1 MNPADASIRRSPAT
15 ETPAKSLNSA
25 DRRNGESDV
34 FLDGGS
40 RSVDQ
45 NKKNREYHLI
55 GEQEPQNNSGR
66 TFGIVSLGDTNGNYI
81 RKQQ

>member
-34 FLDGGS
+34 FLDGES

-45 NKKNREYHLI
+45 NKKTDNITLSANKNHKTILEGHL
-55 GEQEPQNNSGR
+55 
-66 TFGIVSLGDTNGNYI
+66 V
-81 RKQQ
+81 